1 MVVNTCI
8 SRVRQEDQEFKDI
21 CNYPEILFQNRLFL
35 NYREGTVI
43 S

>member
-8 SRVRQEDQEFKDI
+8 SRVRQEDQELKDNR
-21 CNYPEILFQNRLFL
+21 NYPEILFQNRLFL
-35 NYREGTVI
+35 NYPEGTVI